1 MYNLKN
7 EDILESDKHQFQEW
21 MKNSS
26 VIENRYTGIFNS
38 VCSTAYLIWRMN
50 EYRIVILF
58 SIFPHICYY
67 FIPKTGKKEYLSQNP
82 ISH

>member
-1 MYNLKN
+1 MYNLKD

-38 VCSTAYLIWRMN
+38 VCSTTYLMWRMN
-50 EYRIVILF
+50 EYRIVILL
-58 SIFPHICYY
+58 SIFPH
-67 FIPKTGKKEYLSQNP
+67 L
-82 ISH
+82 

>member
-38 VCSTAYLIWRMN
+38 VVL
-50 EYRIVILF
+50 
-58 SIFPHICYY
+58 HISC
-67 FIPKTGKKEYLSQNP
+67 GE
-82 ISH
+82 